1 MATRTAENRHLPKYY
16 TNQKIR
22 QSVDDRLHKIN
33 AINATKGID
42 STLKEVSEVNANICK
57 LMGEIRVIDPEYYL
71 ELSPDV

>member
-16 TNQKIR
+16 TNEKTRQKIDR
-22 QSVDDRLHKIN
+22 RLHKIN
-33 AINATKGID
+33 AINATKCID

>member
-1 MATRTAENRHLPKYY
+1 MATRTAENKHLPKYY

-42 STLKEVSEVNANICK
+42 STLREVSEVNANICK

>member
-1 MATRTAENRHLPKYY
+1 MATRTAENKHLPKYY

>member
-1 MATRTAENRHLPKYY
+1 MAIRTAENKHLPKYY

-42 STLKEVSEVNANICK
+42 STLREVSEVNANICK